1 MDWSA
6 GLIPFIFEETRFRN
20 KADGVLRTAHAEI
33 PKTCL
38 VERVFSSVGAA
49 MPRGTKIWAGL
60 DIGVET
66 TSICVID
73 NEGNVLQQAECP
85 TRIECIHNE
94 LRWLRRR
101 RAARI
106 AMEAS
111 STFSLARGLQSLG
124 YKVDIYETL
133 QLSKFLRVRRNK
145 TDVGD
150 AIGIAEAGRL
160 GGAILSKVFLKSYEC
175 QALQSRLTVR
185 RHLLQYRIANT
196 NLLCRQIEQYGGR
209 VAGVRKT
216 QKSRKRLEAEML
228 KVFGKA
234 RTPLTM
240 ALHQLGD
247 RSQQLIDLQAEI
259 DSELTRTAFENDVCR
274 RFMEIPG
281 VGPMCA
287 LAFYAAVGDP
297 HRFTRSADIG
307 PYFGL
312 TPKVHQSGLTSRA
325 GKITRMGNSAV
336 RSLLTRSS
344 LVIMRAN
351 AADSELRRWALRIEA
366 RRGRGRA
373 RVALARKLAV
383 IMIAMW
389 KKGQSFTAQPYQDEP
404 SPPLESAEAPTPFIP
419 VRVKARADCWGGLN
433 GQALAAEGA
442 GGGEPACE
450 GANGSELAPAD
461 GGV

>member
-1 MDWSA
+1 
-6 GLIPFIFEETRFRN
+6 
-20 KADGVLRTAHAEI
+20 
-33 PKTCL
+33 
-38 VERVFSSVGAA
+38 

-73 NEGNVLQQAECP
+73 DDGNVIHESQCP

-145 TDVGD
+145 TDAGD

-160 GGAILSKVFLKSYEC
+160 GGGILSKVFLKSYEC
-175 QALQSRLTVR
+175 QALQSRLTIR
-185 RHLLQYRIANT
+185 RHLLQDRIAIT

-216 QKSRKRLEAEML
+216 QKSRKRLEVELL

-234 RTPLTM
+234 RTPLTA
-240 ALHQLGD
+240 ALNQLLH
-247 RSQQLIDLQAEI
+247 RSQQLIDLQVEI
-259 DSELTRTAFENDVCR
+259 DGELTRTAFENDICR

-307 PYFGL
+307 PYLGL

-325 GKITRMGNSAV
+325 GKITRMGNTAV

-344 LVIMRAN
+344 LVSMRAN
-351 AADSELRRWALRIEA
+351 APDSELRRWALRIEA

-389 KKGQSFTAQPYQDEP
+389 KKDQSFTSQTRHDAL
-404 SPPLESAEAPTPFIP
+404 SPPLETVEAPTPFVP
-419 VRVKARADCWGGLN
+419 VRVKARADCWGGSDGKL
-433 GQALAAEGA
+433 ALFESTS
-442 GGGEPACE
+442 GGEPNCDVQEDSRPLPHIA
-450 GANGSELAPAD
+450 G
-461 GGV
+461 